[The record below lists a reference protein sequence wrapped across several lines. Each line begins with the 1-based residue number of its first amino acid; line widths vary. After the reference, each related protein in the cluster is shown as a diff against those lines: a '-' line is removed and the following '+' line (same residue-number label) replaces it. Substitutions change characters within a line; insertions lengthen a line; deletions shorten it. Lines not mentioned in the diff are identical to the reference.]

1 MVRITYVEADGR
13 TQEVDAQPGWSLM
26 EAAFHNGIEGI
37 EAECGGACVCAT
49 CHIYMDERYLEKIK
63 PMESGEDEMLDCAA
77 AERKPNSR
85 LSCQI
90 EITDELEGAVVQIP
104 ETQI

>member
-1 MVRITYVEADGR
+1 
-13 TQEVDAQPGWSLM
+13 
-26 EAAFHNGIEGI
+26 
-37 EAECGGACVCAT
+37 
-49 CHIYMDERYLEKIK
+49 MDERYLEKIK